1 MEVSKGAFSYI
12 AFSAVL
18 ERIKSDALEEREGE
32 KEEEDALE
40 EREVKKKKMKK

>member
-12 AFSAVL
+12 AFSVVL

-32 KEEEDALE
+32 KEEDALE
-40 EREVKKKKMKK
+40 EREVKKKKKKK